1 MTALFILAI
10 AGAAFMATM
19 AGGLLALRLEKRL
32 PLVLAFSAGAVLGVA
47 FFDLLPEAL
56 AAGRGFHGTPTLLAM
71 AAAGFLFYALLD
83 RVMAGHD
90 RDGQANPA
98 RGLIGAA
105 SFSAHS
111 VLDGLAM
118 GVAFQTNHAMGI
130 VVAAAV
136 LAHDFAD
143 GLNTVNVVA
152 RHGGS
157 RRHAMAWLTVD
168 ALAPVIGAGLSLLI
182 APRQDV
188 LGLALALFFG
198 VFLYIGVAGLVLHGH
213 RAWARPATAIAS
225 LLGAG
230 FLCLVTTL
238 VR

>member
-10 AGAAFMATM
+10 AGAAFVATM
-19 AGGLLALRLEKRL
+19 AGGLLALRLKAHL

-47 FFDLLPEAL
+47 LFDLAPEAV
-56 AAGRGFHGTPTLLAM
+56 AAGADRYGLPVLLAV
-71 AAAGFLFYALLD
+71 AAGGFLLYALLD

-90 RDGQANPA
+90 RDGAANPA
-98 RGLIGAA
+98 RGVIGAA

-157 RRHAMAWLTVD
+157 RSRAIGWLTVD
-168 ALAPVIGAGLSLLI
+168 ALAPVIGAALSLMI
-182 APRQDV
+182 APQEGV
-188 LGLALALFFG
+188 LALLLALFFG
-198 VFLYIGVAGLVLHGH
+198 VFLFIGASGLMLHGH
-213 RAWARPATAIAS
+213 RAWARPGTAIAS

-230 FLCLVTTL
+230 FLYLVTTL